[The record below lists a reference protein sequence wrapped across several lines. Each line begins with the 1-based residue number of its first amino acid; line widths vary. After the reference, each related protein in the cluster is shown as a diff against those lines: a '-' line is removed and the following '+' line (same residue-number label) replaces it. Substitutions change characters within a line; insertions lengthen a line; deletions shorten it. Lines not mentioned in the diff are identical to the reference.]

1 MEIVSGF
8 DLREATAK
16 TKFAARRTTI
26 THTWLHKK
34 FAASQQFAENT
45 Y

>member
-1 MEIVSGF
+1 MEIEPGF

-16 TKFAARRTTI
+16 TKFAARKTVV
-26 THTWLHKK
+26 THTRLSRK
-34 FAASQQFAENT
+34 FATCQQFAENT